1 MVTGRDLSPME
12 LTENFLSQGFT
23 FDMPKDAGKAEDL
36 SYEDAKGDEELGYYP
51 NSTSEIPGGHFTQ
64 EHGNHIGG
72 QTW

>member
-1 MVTGRDLSPME
+1 
-12 LTENFLSQGFT
+12 
-23 FDMPKDAGKAEDL
+23 MPKDAGKAEDL

-64 EHGNHIGG
+64 EHGNHVGG